1 MRNIAICINLTTKKR
16 DGVNLELNITTVINM
31 IFFQNNE
38 HFLLKVVQPK
48 ERPGEEASDDKET
61 NSVS

>member
-31 IFFQNNE
+31 IFFKRMNIS
-38 HFLLKVVQPK
+38 F
-48 ERPGEEASDDKET
+48 
-61 NSVS
+61 